1 MNTQTGKIRK
11 AVYAASLDPITNGH
25 INVIE
30 RMAPRYDELIVMVA
44 VAFNKNY
51 TFTPEE
57 RVSMTSQAVDHIPNV
72 TVELCLQRYVVKKA
86 EELGAQVVIR
96 GIRNFKDLED
106 EETLAEENRNIC
118 PGIETIWIP
127 CWPNLKNV
135 SSSMVKGH
143 IGADPGWEEQVARS
157 VPKAVAAKL
166 KEKFILKKAR
176 AHWDSLMKSIGN
188 PDWSE
193 KTFADFVTRYG
204 EAHRQYHTLEH
215 IVWMLDEFEL
225 VSELAEDKV
234 SIKKA
239 IWAHDTVYD
248 TRVRNSEKQS
258 AIVARSF
265 GQHVTNLIIAT
276 EHKSTPVTTDSKILV
291 DLDLAILGRPEKE
304 FDRYE
309 EGIRH
314 EYGWVPDSDFC
325 AGRIKVLQYFL
336 ERPSIYSMEFF
347 RNKYESTARR
357 NIARSIEKLKG

>member
-1 MNTQTGKIRK
+1 METKIRK

-30 RMAPRYDELIVMVA
+30 RMAPLYDELIVMVA

-57 RVSMTSQAVDHIPNV
+57 RVSMTSLAVDHIPNV

-143 IGADPGWEEQVARS
+143 IGADPSWEEQVARS
-157 VPKAVAAKL
+157 VPVAVAAKL

-193 KTFADFVTRYG
+193 KTFAELVTRYS
-204 EAHRQYHTLEH
+204 EPHRHHHNLEH
-215 IVWMLDEFEL
+215 IVSMLDELELISTLFVFEDQTAMK
-225 VSELAEDKV
+225 LAVWYHDAIYDPKAKNNEEQSALLIIKSFGVKV
-234 SIKKA
+234 SDLILATK
-239 IWAHDTVYD
+239 HTLDPDDV
-248 TRVRNSEKQS
+248 N
-258 AIVARSF
+258 ARF
-265 GQHVTNLIIAT
+265 
-276 EHKSTPVTTDSKILV
+276 LV
-291 DLDLAILGRPEKE
+291 DLDLAILGKSEKE

-309 EGIRH
+309 DNIRK
-314 EYGWVPDSDFC
+314 EYSHVSEEDFRL
-325 AGRIKVLQYFL
+325 GRAKVLQSFL
-336 ERPSIYSMEFF
+336 NRQSIYSTNFF
-347 RNKYESTARR
+347 RDKYENTARK
-357 NIARSIEKLKG
+357 NLERSIKKLEG